1 MPHDVNTVV
10 PNAEPLDEARFHA
23 AMMECVS
30 RQVSRHGLAKV
41 AQIMGLSIR
50 QLGNLGNGSF
60 PRPDR
65 LANLRALD
73 GDALDPIHRAYGE
86 RSVPREAICT
96 SDPISAK
103 MALLLSRT
111 IEMERPESDGG
122 QRATLAE
129 ILALCASPEDEATLR
144 KIVRVCA
151 GWLEMVDAYRAGER
165 PNLRAINT

>member
-1 MPHDVNTVV
+1 MPPELDTVL
-10 PNAEPLDEARFHA
+10 PNNQPIDEVRFHA

-30 RQVSRHGLAKV
+30 RQVSQHGPGKV

-60 PRPDR
+60 PRADR

-73 GDALDPIHRAYGE
+73 RDALDPIHRLYGE
-86 RSVPREAICT
+86 RAVPRQAVCT

-111 IEMERPESDGG
+111 IEIERPESDGG
-122 QRATLAE
+122 EKATLGE
-129 ILALCASPEDEATLR
+129 ILGLCASAEDEAALR
-144 KIVRVCA
+144 KIARVCA

-165 PNLRAINT
+165 PNLRAVGA